1 MAGTLTQSPNLLGSV
16 FSESGFERYI
26 LYIQKEIVHGKEGG
40 RVGEIFLESGCIEI
54 TENLLSQERSSWG
67 LSSKKK
73 QKNKLATRSHQKNK
87 ARCNL

>member
-40 RVGEIFLESGCIEI
+40 KKGERRKKRK
-54 TENLLSQERSSWG
+54 NSQ
-67 LSSKKK
+67 
-73 QKNKLATRSHQKNK
+73 AT
-87 ARCNL
+87 

>member
-40 RVGEIFLESGCIEI
+40 KKGE
-54 TENLLSQERSSWG
+54 RR
-67 LSSKKK
+67 KKK
-73 QKNKLATRSHQKNK
+73 KELAGYIGDRSYGGE
-87 ARCNL
+87 